1 LKLKAKAIEPRS
13 FILPVVSPKPFCQ
26 PSKMLAKTL
35 LRRSIPSAV
44 RSMCSVRLPVTS
56 LSEEEEMFRSSVA
69 KFAKDV
75 IAPRVREMD
84 ENSHMDTAVLKGLFD
99 NGLMGVETSPEMGG
113 SGGSFM
119 SACVVIEELA
129 KVDPAVSVLC
139 DVHNT
144 IVGNMFRFWASEDLQ
159 SRYSERL
166 ATDLVGS
173 FCLSEAGSGSDAFA
187 LQTRADKSAD
197 GTYYTINGTKMWI
210 TNAEWAG
217 VFLCMANV
225 DLSSGYK
232 GITCFVV
239 DRDTPG
245 LTIGKKEDKVCY
257 FLVCYVFPTFVVYQS
272 YLRVRFTPEK
282 SAAWYSRVV
291 HLPGGFRR
299 RQGSD
304 REHPWYCR
312 PRVQICDWYPER
324 RPHWHR
330 CSDAR
335 AR

>member
-1 LKLKAKAIEPRS
+1 
-13 FILPVVSPKPFCQ
+13 
-26 PSKMLAKTL
+26 MLAKTL

-257 FLVCYVFPTFVVYQS
+257 FLVLCVPNFCCLS
-272 YLRVRFTPEK
+272 ILL
-282 SAAWYSRVV
+282 ACAI
-291 HLPGGFRR
+291 
-299 RQGSD
+299 
-304 REHPWYCR
+304 HP
-312 PRVQICDWYPER
+312 
-324 RPHWHR
+324 
-330 CSDAR
+330 
-335 AR
+335 